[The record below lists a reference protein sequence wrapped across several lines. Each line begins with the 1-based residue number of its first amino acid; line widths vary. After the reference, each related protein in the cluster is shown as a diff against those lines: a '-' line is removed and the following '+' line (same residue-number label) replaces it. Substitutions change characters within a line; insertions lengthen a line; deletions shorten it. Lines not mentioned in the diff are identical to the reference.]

1 MGRVHASLS
10 RSLGTIRAHVLNSN
24 EEFYNVWACGVVV
37 PHPLRMREVPGS
49 IPCVSNCFQ
58 GLLGVRCV
66 VTFRFNASVSPTL
79 RLAVTG
85 GVACDLEGCAAEVC
99 QVVLVRLVLSRN
111 IVQMRCFCVPGH
123 FGIV

>member
-1 MGRVHASLS
+1 MSRPTPLAEIRVSSSVEKYLPQ
-10 RSLGTIRAHVLNSN
+10 T
-24 EEFYNVWACGVVV
+24 
-37 PHPLRMREVPGS
+37 REVPGS
-49 IPCVSNCFQ
+49 IPFVSNCFQ

-66 VTFRFNASVSPTL
+66 VTFRFNASVSPAL

-123 FGIV
+123 CGIV